1 MHVLAIEYPGYGLY
15 KTSKPDEQKIKDD
28 ADTVYDYISQIVGV
42 KEKDI
47 IIAGRSIG
55 TGPTVYLGSWK
66 MAHSLILISPYTSI

>member
-55 TGPTVYLGSWK
+55 TGPTVYLGS
-66 MAHSLILISPYTSI
+66 